1 MKLSP
6 DLLGVDGSIAGQ
18 LEELS
23 SQALHDGGQVDCHT
37 NSNLIKIDFVA
48 KKIADTSN
56 KELKSSIAGMGLGL
70 APGLSSL
77 PSSRHDD

>member
-6 DLLGVDGSIAGQ
+6 DLLGVAGSIAGQ
-18 LEELS
+18 LEDLS
-23 SQALHDGGQVDCHT
+23 SQALHDGGQVDSC
-37 NSNLIKIDFVA
+37 NLIKIDFVA